1 MTAKI
6 KYVREVRG
14 GTDVGSGEVAWLPD
28 TGTYRTSATAGSS
41 GSSSEGSPFPALR
54 WRDLP
59 IGEYDIVVTTESGAT
74 TTRAVAV
81 RKAAEGDEA
90 APPVV
95 VDY

>member
-28 TGTYRTSATAGSS
+28 TGMYRTSATAGSS